1 MNKPNDL
8 SFDYIDLYE
17 RFIVEASFLWL
28 QRSMVVDRPHYTRSD
43 IQELEGR
50 IQAQLDGLMT
60 HMDMAWPLCEKA
72 IELNGP
78 GEVFTAT
85 ILAFRSADPIKIQK
99 VVEAGLAAPEC
110 TKALVSAIAWL
121 PPTDSQPWIQNALS
135 CKDTRLNY
143 IAICLYSIRREN
155 PGDVLAKYL
164 LRDAFRQDE
173 KLHARCLRLLGEIKR
188 RDLRSTLSHAAESEN
203 ESASF
208 WANWSASLLGDKK
221 AVHQL
226 EPHLFKTSV
235 YQERA
240 MQVVFRVVPVSQA
253 RQWIAQL
260 ATDPQHGRA
269 AIKAAG
275 IAGDPY
281 AVDGLIEKM
290 KDPRYARLAGETFTL
305 ITGIDLEQNRS
316 NSGAPP
322 DYLATPNDDAH
333 DPMVAMDEDEYLAW
347 PNAAL
352 VAARWQQI
360 AGQRTKGQRYLL
372 GKEIN
377 TRNLLEHLQTAF
389 QRQRHAAAME
399 LALLDTSHVLTNT
412 RSKVSQA

>member
-8 SFDYIDLYE
+8 SFAYLDLYE
-17 RFIVEASFLWL
+17 RFVVEASFLWL
-28 QRSMVVDRPHYTRSD
+28 LRSMVVDRPHYTLSD
-43 IQELEGR
+43 IHALEGR
-50 IQAQLDGLMT
+50 IQAQLDGLKT
-60 HMDMAWPLCEKA
+60 SMDMAWPLCEKA

-99 VVEAGLAAPEC
+99 VVEAGLATPEC
-110 TKALVSAIAWL
+110 TKALVSAMAWL
-121 PPTDSQPWIQNALS
+121 PRTDSQPWIQNALAS
-135 CKDTRLNY
+135 KDTHLNY
-143 IAICLYSIRREN
+143 IAICLYSLRREN

-164 LRDAFRQDE
+164 LRDEFRQDE
-173 KLHARCLRLLGEIKR
+173 ILHARCLRLLGEIKR
-188 RDLRSTLSHAAESEN
+188 RDQRSALSHAAESEN
-203 ESASF
+203 ASVAF

-226 EPHLFKTSV
+226 EPHLFKTSA

-240 MQVVFRVVPVSQA
+240 LQVAFRVVPVSQA

-260 ATDPQHGRA
+260 AADPQHARA

-275 IAGDPY
+275 ISGDPY

-290 KDPRYARLAGETFTL
+290 KDQTHARLAGEAFTL
-305 ITGIDLEQNRS
+305 ITGIDLEQDRL
-316 NSGAPP
+316 NSAAPP
-322 DYLATPNDDAH
+322 NTVPMPNDDAH
-333 DPMVAMDEDEYLAW
+333 DPTVAMDEDEYLAW

-352 VAARWQQI
+352 VAARWQQTV
-360 AGQRTKGQRYLL
+360 GQLTKGQRYLL

-377 TRNLLEHLQTAF
+377 TSHLLEHLQTSF